1 MKSRRGKVRRSLAL
15 FLALALIFTTFLGD
29 VSIANAQEVAETKA
43 SADEKPEK
51 REKPQ
56 EKETPAEK
64 PQKKEALTEKSQE
77 KEAPAE
83 KPQEKSEPEEKKQ
96 EKPESTE
103 NAQEKPETAENPQE
117 KTDSVEKPQAEPEK
131 QPAAEEP
138 KQPEVKDD
146 GSGSEDEKTDDKA
159 ETPKDDSSSKE
170 ETKPDNKEDT
180 EEKTEKYTVR
190 FKVENL
196 EAGVIT
202 VDGSSIN
209 AASYKK
215 DVEEG
220 KDFNFSVTAKEGF
233 DVESVTVENADVAK
247 NSAVKDGY
255 VVKEVKKDT
264 EISVRYKEVLKEETE
279 KTEKDPEVNE
289 ENPEEE
295 KSVPEETEE
304 TPEAVKAFLD
314 AAAALPLADEVTK
327 ENALEVGEKVNAVLD
342 MWEALDEE
350 LAERED
356 VQAALEK
363 VYALYEAV
371 LKAEE
376 IEEADPYLSAIPGFT
391 PADRF
396 YDNKGKEVA
405 QLYVG
410 TYPNNP
416 VYKYNNPAS
425 SISVQVGDK
434 GSEQY
439 LYTKSAICHCG
450 NVLVEVTPDW
460 IAVDSNRKLT
470 YTNKS
475 VVKNLTWNLSG
486 YKGSETGYNGYP
498 ALQINVEGAKPGSTV
513 ITFQAYQNYYYY
525 YTWQQCR
532 RCGQRYS
539 EISFKGKWIEDT
551 QKLNVTVNADY
562 ILHYDTQGGSS
573 LEPDRKNVADTKAVF
588 SPLKT
593 PTRPGWTFEGWY
605 YDQEGKTPVG
615 ESVTLQW
622 KDGFG
627 SKDKPVS
634 QTIYAKWKENGP
646 QTPEA
651 PKREDLSGILGK
663 FVKVHDITDRHG
675 DKTYST
681 WGNTVDGKYEA
692 EVGKVEYV
700 DGAYYCNVKLNGE
713 VYAKMYGMEP
723 DFGVGESHTL
733 VTPDETKIIR
743 LKYDSYE
750 KKWKEADGKGKGTI
764 LAIFDV
770 KCNDLKISDFQ
781 KKLVK
786 SAVDIPDGI
795 NVSGITYPD
804 ADGKV
809 MIPDDGTSV
818 TLLYTITVTGDPGKE
833 YEVKDSGAKWVEG
846 SAPMKGTIPAGKKA
860 VIYVTKS
867 FTKDDIKDGQV
878 INTAIVTPGKDDES
892 TTTGTETTP
901 AGTPEKT
908 TLQVEKEADKDF
920 TEKGDTIVYT
930 ITVKNTGAHKAEN
943 VVIIDQLDSSKLE
956 FISAKL
962 GDKEFETEP
971 AGGRYPVGDM
981 EKGASATLTITAK
994 VKDNVKPED
1003 VIHNEA
1009 DAQLDNPAEDV
1020 TPDTEDVTVGGSPLD
1035 VTKDR
1040 ISDAKVVAGSTI
1052 NWEITIK
1059 NNTNQDK
1066 TVKISDVLSNGE
1078 KITVTEDKQGEDQVT
1093 SITMAA
1099 GETKTLYA
1107 SYVTKESDI
1116 NAALKN
1122 TVTVT
1127 PEDGDDKEAE
1137 DEGTEVVGPDR
1148 KVTIEYVSD
1157 QGERLQ
1163 ADKAAGPFKDGDRY
1177 DVDNEIPS
1185 VIEKDGHRYIK
1196 ERVEG
1201 AVEGTIDGEDV
1212 IIRVIYKIDEIGTEP
1227 ENPTP
1232 IEPVITPT
1240 IPDTTP
1246 TVQTTPIITRTTPA
1260 PATPAIT
1267 PAGLTPAAPVITPAG
1282 LTPAAPVI
1290 APETEEEPEEVRAV
1304 EDEEAPLA
1312 NTEIKDE
1319 EVPLAGESGRWA
1331 LINFA
1336 LMNLAIFESL
1346 MLLIGY
1352 FVQTKKSSEE
1362 EEEDE
1367 KNGKERKL
1375 KKKGIIRLI
1384 SLPVAIV
1391 SLIAFFLTEN
1401 IWLPTQLV
1409 DEYTLMMAIIAIFQT
1424 IVVVL
1429 SRKEEN
1435 LEDAETEPE
1444 AEMA

>member
-117 KTDSVEKPQAEPEK
+117 KTDSAEKPQAEPEK

-170 ETKPDNKEDT
+170 EAKPDNKEDT
-180 EEKTEKYTVR
+180 EEKAEKYTVR

-279 KTEKDPEVNE
+279 KDPEVNE

-295 KSVPEETEE
+295 KSVPKETEE

-363 VYALYEAV
+363 VYAVYEAV

-470 YTNKS
+470 YTDKS
-475 VVKNLTWNLSG
+475 IVKNLTWNLSG

-498 ALQINVEGAKPGSTV
+498 ALQINVEGAKPGSTA

-646 QTPEA
+646 ETP
-651 PKREDLSGILGK
+651 
-663 FVKVHDITDRHG
+663 
-675 DKTYST
+675 
-681 WGNTVDGKYEA
+681 
-692 EVGKVEYV
+692 
-700 DGAYYCNVKLNGE
+700 
-713 VYAKMYGMEP
+713 
-723 DFGVGESHTL
+723 
-733 VTPDETKIIR
+733 
-743 LKYDSYE
+743 
-750 KKWKEADGKGKGTI
+750 
-764 LAIFDV
+764 
-770 KCNDLKISDFQ
+770 DLKISDFQ
-781 KKLVK
+781 KKLVN
-786 SAVDIPDGI
+786 SAADIPDGI

-1009 DAQLDNPAEDV
+1009 DAQLDNPAKDV

-1163 ADKAAGPFKDGDRY
+1163 ADKVAGPFKDGDRY

-1227 ENPTP
+1227 ENPTPENPTPENPTPEDPTPDNPTP

>member
-117 KTDSVEKPQAEPEK
+117 KTDSAEKPQAEPEK

-170 ETKPDNKEDT
+170 EAKPDNKEDT
-180 EEKTEKYTVR
+180 EEKAEKYTVR

-279 KTEKDPEVNE
+279 KDPEVNE

-295 KSVPEETEE
+295 KSVPKETEE

-363 VYALYEAV
+363 VYAVYEAV

-470 YTNKS
+470 YTDKS
-475 VVKNLTWNLSG
+475 IVKNLTWNLSG

-498 ALQINVEGAKPGSTV
+498 ALQINVEGAKPGSTA

-646 QTPEA
+646 ETP
-651 PKREDLSGILGK
+651 
-663 FVKVHDITDRHG
+663 
-675 DKTYST
+675 
-681 WGNTVDGKYEA
+681 
-692 EVGKVEYV
+692 
-700 DGAYYCNVKLNGE
+700 
-713 VYAKMYGMEP
+713 
-723 DFGVGESHTL
+723 
-733 VTPDETKIIR
+733 
-743 LKYDSYE
+743 
-750 KKWKEADGKGKGTI
+750 
-764 LAIFDV
+764 
-770 KCNDLKISDFQ
+770 DLKISDFQ
-781 KKLVK
+781 KKLVN
-786 SAVDIPDGI
+786 SAADIPDGI

-1009 DAQLDNPAEDV
+1009 DAQLDNPAKDV

-1163 ADKAAGPFKDGDRY
+1163 ADKVAGPFKDGDRY

-1227 ENPTP
+1227 ENPTPENPTPEDPTPENPTPEDPAPDNPTP

>member
-170 ETKPDNKEDT
+170 EAKPDNKEDT
-180 EEKTEKYTVR
+180 EEKAEKYTVR

-279 KTEKDPEVNE
+279 KDPEVNE

-295 KSVPEETEE
+295 KSVPKETEE

-363 VYALYEAV
+363 VYAVYEAV

-460 IAVDSNRKLT
+460 IAVDSNQKLT
-470 YTNKS
+470 YTDKS
-475 VVKNLTWNLSG
+475 IVKNLTWNLSG

-498 ALQINVEGAKPGSTV
+498 ALQINVEGAKPGSTA

-539 EISFKGKWIEDT
+539 EISSKGKWIEDT

-588 SPLKT
+588 SPLET

-646 QTPEA
+646 ETP
-651 PKREDLSGILGK
+651 
-663 FVKVHDITDRHG
+663 
-675 DKTYST
+675 
-681 WGNTVDGKYEA
+681 
-692 EVGKVEYV
+692 
-700 DGAYYCNVKLNGE
+700 
-713 VYAKMYGMEP
+713 
-723 DFGVGESHTL
+723 
-733 VTPDETKIIR
+733 
-743 LKYDSYE
+743 
-750 KKWKEADGKGKGTI
+750 
-764 LAIFDV
+764 
-770 KCNDLKISDFQ
+770 DLKISDFQ
-781 KKLVK
+781 KKLVN
-786 SAVDIPDGI
+786 SAADIPDGI

-1009 DAQLDNPAEDV
+1009 DAQLDNPAKDV

-1163 ADKAAGPFKDGDRY
+1163 ADKVAGPFKDGDRY

-1227 ENPTP
+1227 ENPTPENPTPEDPTPENPTPEDPAPDNPTP

>member
-117 KTDSVEKPQAEPEK
+117 KTDSAEKPQAEPEK

-170 ETKPDNKEDT
+170 EAKPDNKEDT
-180 EEKTEKYTVR
+180 EEKAEKYTVR

-279 KTEKDPEVNE
+279 KDPEVNE

-295 KSVPEETEE
+295 KSVPKETEE

-363 VYALYEAV
+363 VYAVYEAV

-470 YTNKS
+470 YTDKS
-475 VVKNLTWNLSG
+475 IVKNLTWNLSG

-498 ALQINVEGAKPGSTV
+498 ALQINVEGAKPGSTA

-646 QTPEA
+646 ETP
-651 PKREDLSGILGK
+651 
-663 FVKVHDITDRHG
+663 
-675 DKTYST
+675 
-681 WGNTVDGKYEA
+681 
-692 EVGKVEYV
+692 
-700 DGAYYCNVKLNGE
+700 
-713 VYAKMYGMEP
+713 
-723 DFGVGESHTL
+723 
-733 VTPDETKIIR
+733 
-743 LKYDSYE
+743 
-750 KKWKEADGKGKGTI
+750 
-764 LAIFDV
+764 
-770 KCNDLKISDFQ
+770 DLKISDFQ
-781 KKLVK
+781 KKLVN
-786 SAVDIPDGI
+786 SAADIPDGI

-1009 DAQLDNPAEDV
+1009 DAQLDNPAKDV

-1163 ADKAAGPFKDGDRY
+1163 ADKVAGPFKDGDRY

>member
-170 ETKPDNKEDT
+170 EAKPDNKEDT
-180 EEKTEKYTVR
+180 EEKAEKYTVR

-279 KTEKDPEVNE
+279 KDPEVNE

-295 KSVPEETEE
+295 KSVPKETEE

-363 VYALYEAV
+363 VYAVYEAV

-470 YTNKS
+470 YTDKS
-475 VVKNLTWNLSG
+475 IVKNLTWNLSG

-498 ALQINVEGAKPGSTV
+498 ALQINVEGAKPGSTA

-588 SPLKT
+588 SPLET

-646 QTPEA
+646 ETP
-651 PKREDLSGILGK
+651 
-663 FVKVHDITDRHG
+663 
-675 DKTYST
+675 
-681 WGNTVDGKYEA
+681 
-692 EVGKVEYV
+692 
-700 DGAYYCNVKLNGE
+700 
-713 VYAKMYGMEP
+713 
-723 DFGVGESHTL
+723 
-733 VTPDETKIIR
+733 
-743 LKYDSYE
+743 
-750 KKWKEADGKGKGTI
+750 
-764 LAIFDV
+764 
-770 KCNDLKISDFQ
+770 DLKISDFQ
-781 KKLVK
+781 KKLVN
-786 SAVDIPDGI
+786 SAADIPDGI

-1009 DAQLDNPAEDV
+1009 DAQLDNPAKDV

-1163 ADKAAGPFKDGDRY
+1163 ADKVAGPFKDGDRY

-1227 ENPTP
+1227 ENPTPENPTPENPTPEDPTPDNPTP

>member
-96 EKPESTE
+96 EKSESTE

-117 KTDSVEKPQAEPEK
+117 KTDSAEKPQAEPEK

-170 ETKPDNKEDT
+170 EAKPDNKEDT
-180 EEKTEKYTVR
+180 EEKAEKYTVR

-279 KTEKDPEVNE
+279 KDPEVNE

-295 KSVPEETEE
+295 KSVPKETEE

-363 VYALYEAV
+363 VYAVYEAV

-416 VYKYNNPAS
+416 VYKYNHPAS

-470 YTNKS
+470 YTDKS
-475 VVKNLTWNLSG
+475 IVKNLTWNLSG

-498 ALQINVEGAKPGSTV
+498 ALQINVEGAKPGSTA

-646 QTPEA
+646 ETP
-651 PKREDLSGILGK
+651 
-663 FVKVHDITDRHG
+663 
-675 DKTYST
+675 
-681 WGNTVDGKYEA
+681 
-692 EVGKVEYV
+692 
-700 DGAYYCNVKLNGE
+700 
-713 VYAKMYGMEP
+713 
-723 DFGVGESHTL
+723 
-733 VTPDETKIIR
+733 
-743 LKYDSYE
+743 
-750 KKWKEADGKGKGTI
+750 
-764 LAIFDV
+764 
-770 KCNDLKISDFQ
+770 DLKISDFQ
-781 KKLVK
+781 KKLVN
-786 SAVDIPDGI
+786 SAADIPDGI

-892 TTTGTETTP
+892 TTIGTETTP

-1009 DAQLDNPAEDV
+1009 DAQLDNPAKDV

-1163 ADKAAGPFKDGDRY
+1163 ADKVAGPFKDGDRY

-1227 ENPTP
+1227 ENPTPENPTPEDPTPENPTPEDPTPDNPTP

>member
-117 KTDSVEKPQAEPEK
+117 KTDSAEKPQAEPEK

-170 ETKPDNKEDT
+170 EAKPDNKEDT
-180 EEKTEKYTVR
+180 EEKAEKYTVR

-279 KTEKDPEVNE
+279 KDPEVNE

-295 KSVPEETEE
+295 KSVPKETEE

-363 VYALYEAV
+363 VYAVYEAV

-470 YTNKS
+470 YTDKS
-475 VVKNLTWNLSG
+475 IVKNLTWNLSG

-498 ALQINVEGAKPGSTV
+498 ALQINVEGAKPGSTA

-646 QTPEA
+646 ETP
-651 PKREDLSGILGK
+651 
-663 FVKVHDITDRHG
+663 
-675 DKTYST
+675 
-681 WGNTVDGKYEA
+681 
-692 EVGKVEYV
+692 
-700 DGAYYCNVKLNGE
+700 
-713 VYAKMYGMEP
+713 
-723 DFGVGESHTL
+723 
-733 VTPDETKIIR
+733 
-743 LKYDSYE
+743 
-750 KKWKEADGKGKGTI
+750 
-764 LAIFDV
+764 
-770 KCNDLKISDFQ
+770 DLKISDFQ
-781 KKLVK
+781 KKLVN
-786 SAVDIPDGI
+786 SAADIPDGI

-908 TLQVEKEADKDF
+908 TLQVEKEADKD
-920 TEKGDTIVYT
+920 Y
-930 ITVKNTGAHKAEN
+930 
-943 VVIIDQLDSSKLE
+943 
-956 FISAKL
+956 
-962 GDKEFETEP
+962 
-971 AGGRYPVGDM
+971 
-981 EKGASATLTITAK
+981 
-994 VKDNVKPED
+994 
-1003 VIHNEA
+1003 
-1009 DAQLDNPAEDV
+1009 
-1020 TPDTEDVTVGGSPLD
+1020 
-1035 VTKDR
+1035 
-1040 ISDAKVVAGSTI
+1040 
-1052 NWEITIK
+1052 
-1059 NNTNQDK
+1059 
-1066 TVKISDVLSNGE
+1066 
-1078 KITVTEDKQGEDQVT
+1078 
-1093 SITMAA
+1093 
-1099 GETKTLYA
+1099 
-1107 SYVTKESDI
+1107 
-1116 NAALKN
+1116 
-1122 TVTVT
+1122 
-1127 PEDGDDKEAE
+1127 
-1137 DEGTEVVGPDR
+1137 
-1148 KVTIEYVSD
+1148 
-1157 QGERLQ
+1157 
-1163 ADKAAGPFKDGDRY
+1163 
-1177 DVDNEIPS
+1177 
-1185 VIEKDGHRYIK
+1185 
-1196 ERVEG
+1196 
-1201 AVEGTIDGEDV
+1201 
-1212 IIRVIYKIDEIGTEP
+1212 
-1227 ENPTP
+1227 
-1232 IEPVITPT
+1232 
-1240 IPDTTP
+1240 
-1246 TVQTTPIITRTTPA
+1246 
-1260 PATPAIT
+1260 
-1267 PAGLTPAAPVITPAG
+1267 
-1282 LTPAAPVI
+1282 
-1290 APETEEEPEEVRAV
+1290 
-1304 EDEEAPLA
+1304 
-1312 NTEIKDE
+1312 
-1319 EVPLAGESGRWA
+1319 
-1331 LINFA
+1331 
-1336 LMNLAIFESL
+1336 
-1346 MLLIGY
+1346 
-1352 FVQTKKSSEE
+1352 
-1362 EEEDE
+1362 
-1367 KNGKERKL
+1367 
-1375 KKKGIIRLI
+1375 
-1384 SLPVAIV
+1384 
-1391 SLIAFFLTEN
+1391 
-1401 IWLPTQLV
+1401 
-1409 DEYTLMMAIIAIFQT
+1409 
-1424 IVVVL
+1424 
-1429 SRKEEN
+1429 
-1435 LEDAETEPE
+1435 
-1444 AEMA
+1444 

>member
-170 ETKPDNKEDT
+170 EAKPDNKEDT
-180 EEKTEKYTVR
+180 EEKAEKYTVR

-279 KTEKDPEVNE
+279 KDPEVNE

-295 KSVPEETEE
+295 KSVPKETEE

-363 VYALYEAV
+363 VYAVYEAV

-470 YTNKS
+470 YTDKS
-475 VVKNLTWNLSG
+475 IVKNLTWNLSG

-498 ALQINVEGAKPGSTV
+498 ALQINVEGAKPGSTA

-588 SPLKT
+588 SPLET

-646 QTPEA
+646 ETP
-651 PKREDLSGILGK
+651 
-663 FVKVHDITDRHG
+663 
-675 DKTYST
+675 
-681 WGNTVDGKYEA
+681 
-692 EVGKVEYV
+692 
-700 DGAYYCNVKLNGE
+700 
-713 VYAKMYGMEP
+713 
-723 DFGVGESHTL
+723 
-733 VTPDETKIIR
+733 
-743 LKYDSYE
+743 
-750 KKWKEADGKGKGTI
+750 
-764 LAIFDV
+764 
-770 KCNDLKISDFQ
+770 DLKISDFQ
-781 KKLVK
+781 KKLVN
-786 SAVDIPDGI
+786 SAADIPDGI

-1009 DAQLDNPAEDV
+1009 DAQLDNPAKDV

-1163 ADKAAGPFKDGDRY
+1163 ADKVAGPFKDGDRY

-1227 ENPTP
+1227 ENPTPENPTPEDPTPENPTPEDPAPDNPTP

>member
-117 KTDSVEKPQAEPEK
+117 KTDSAEKPQAEPEK

-170 ETKPDNKEDT
+170 EAKPDNKEDT
-180 EEKTEKYTVR
+180 EEKAEKYTVR

-279 KTEKDPEVNE
+279 KDPEVNE

-295 KSVPEETEE
+295 KSVPKETEE

-363 VYALYEAV
+363 VYAVYEAV

-470 YTNKS
+470 YTDKS
-475 VVKNLTWNLSG
+475 IVKNLTWNLSG

-498 ALQINVEGAKPGSTV
+498 ALQINVEGAKPGSTA

-646 QTPEA
+646 ETP
-651 PKREDLSGILGK
+651 
-663 FVKVHDITDRHG
+663 
-675 DKTYST
+675 
-681 WGNTVDGKYEA
+681 
-692 EVGKVEYV
+692 
-700 DGAYYCNVKLNGE
+700 
-713 VYAKMYGMEP
+713 
-723 DFGVGESHTL
+723 
-733 VTPDETKIIR
+733 
-743 LKYDSYE
+743 
-750 KKWKEADGKGKGTI
+750 
-764 LAIFDV
+764 
-770 KCNDLKISDFQ
+770 DLKISDFQ
-781 KKLVK
+781 KKLVN
-786 SAVDIPDGI
+786 SAADIPDGI

-1009 DAQLDNPAEDV
+1009 DAQLDNPAKDV

-1163 ADKAAGPFKDGDRY
+1163 ADKVAGPFKDGDRY

-1227 ENPTP
+1227 ENPTPENPTPEGPTPENPTPEDPTPDNPTP

>member
-64 PQKKEALTEKSQE
+64 PQKKEELTEKSQE

-103 NAQEKPETAENPQE
+103 NAQEKPEPAENPQE
-117 KTDSVEKPQAEPEK
+117 KTDSAEKPQAEPEK

-180 EEKTEKYTVR
+180 EEKAEKYTVR

-295 KSVPEETEE
+295 KSVPKETEE

-363 VYALYEAV
+363 VYAVYEAV

-376 IEEADPYLSAIPGFT
+376 IEEADPYLAGIPGYT

-410 TYPNNP
+410 TYPKNP

-470 YTNKS
+470 YTDES
-475 VVKNLTWNLSG
+475 IVKNLTWNLSG

-498 ALQINVEGAKPGSTV
+498 ALQINVEGAKPGSTA

-573 LEPDRKNVADTKAVF
+573 LEPDRKNAADTKAVF

-646 QTPEA
+646 ETP
-651 PKREDLSGILGK
+651 
-663 FVKVHDITDRHG
+663 
-675 DKTYST
+675 
-681 WGNTVDGKYEA
+681 
-692 EVGKVEYV
+692 
-700 DGAYYCNVKLNGE
+700 
-713 VYAKMYGMEP
+713 
-723 DFGVGESHTL
+723 
-733 VTPDETKIIR
+733 
-743 LKYDSYE
+743 
-750 KKWKEADGKGKGTI
+750 
-764 LAIFDV
+764 
-770 KCNDLKISDFQ
+770 DLKISDFQ
-781 KKLVK
+781 KKLVN
-786 SAVDIPDGI
+786 SAADIPDGI

-1009 DAQLDNPAEDV
+1009 DAQLDNPAKDV

-1163 ADKAAGPFKDGDRY
+1163 ADKVAGPFKDGDRY

-1227 ENPTP
+1227 ENPTPENPTPEGPTPENPTPEDPTPDNPTP